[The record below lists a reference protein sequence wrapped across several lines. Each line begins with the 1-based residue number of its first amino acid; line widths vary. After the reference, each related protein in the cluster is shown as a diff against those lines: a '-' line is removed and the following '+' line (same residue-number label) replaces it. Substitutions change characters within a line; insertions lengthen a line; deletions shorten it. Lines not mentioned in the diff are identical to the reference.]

1 MSRSFFLVSLPP
13 VLNVFLCWNRQWV
26 VLIWSWPLRK
36 QTKEMG
42 VIDNEVN
49 IWFLSLLSEP
59 WPFECCANRPSAS
72 HRISGSC
79 GDQEDE
85 REAPEKEAGQS
96 QWNHLY
102 RIFWSNLTNVYRTVS
117 NGFETSRP
125 TPVLVN
131 SPRLPSPLATTTTT
145 KMTTT
150 MISSRYKG
158 TLSSTL
164 ER

>member
-1 MSRSFFLVSLPP
+1 MSRSVVLKSFPP
-13 VLNVFLCWNRQWV
+13 VFNVL
-26 VLIWSWPLRK
+26 LK
-36 QTKEMG
+36 QAVNSFNLKLALLKTDQKMG
-42 VIDNEVN
+42 VIVIMKFTSDFSHYFQSLGHLNVVPTDHQRVIGSPAPAAIRKMNEKHRKKKLVSHN
-49 IWFLSLLSEP
+49 EIICTEYSVQIF
-59 WPFECCANRPSAS
+59 ANV
-72 HRISGSC
+72 
-79 GDQEDE
+79 
-85 REAPEKEAGQS
+85 
-96 QWNHLY
+96 L
-102 RIFWSNLTNVYRTVS
+102 RTVA

-150 MISSRYKG
+150 MISSRYKE